1 MMENKYY
8 ITNNQLRDLSHFQQI
23 FDRTSENIKQLCLE
37 DKHDIEMGFEL
48 GKIYHTLRDQH
59 LYMLSLL
66 TDVKNQSQEINNNK
80 PEFDNDREW

>member
-1 MMENKYY
+1 M
-8 ITNNQLRDLSHFQQI
+8 
-23 FDRTSENIKQLCLE
+23 
-37 DKHDIEMGFEL
+37 EMGFEL

-66 TDVKNQSQEINNNK
+66 TDVKNQSQEINSNK